1 MTFER
6 AEVARW
12 LFWGKGDNVGRS
24 GDSFLP
30 LRGQQQFP
38 HLLCLGHHGDLCLS
52 FISSPPQTEWPNIL

>member
-38 HLLCLGHHGDLCLS
+38 HPLCLCSDRILVSQYFSDCFLS
-52 FISSPPQTEWPNIL
+52 LS